1 MNAVRYYFAL
11 LLVVA
16 LPPALL
22 FWFIVHPFA
31 RYWRRI
37 GPGWTHTI
45 VWPLLVVLMG
55 GLFRARDTLLAVE
68 FGRSAILMIA
78 GLVVLVFAGWLRLK
92 LSAQMT
98 VCIQMGFPELDP
110 EGQPGKLLTEG
121 AYAVVRHPRYVQMLI
136 AIWGWALF
144 CNYLAVYMVFL
155 LAVPALY
162 LIALIEE
169 RELRARFGRNY
180 DEYARRVPRFLPR
193 LSSRA
198 SSGSHDD

>member
-16 LPPALL
+16 LPPVLL

-45 VWPLLVVLMG
+45 VWPLLAVLMG
-55 GLFRARDTLLAVE
+55 GLFRARDSLLAVE
-68 FGRSAILMIA
+68 FGGSAILRIA
-78 GLVVLVFAGWLRLK
+78 GLVILVFAGWLRLK
-92 LSAQMT
+92 LSVQMT
-98 VCIQMGFPELDP
+98 VRIQMGFPELDP

-121 AYAVVRHPRYVQMLI
+121 AYAVVRHPRYIQMLI
-136 AIWGWALF
+136 AIGGWALF
-144 CNYLAVYMVFL
+144 CNYLAVYVVFL

-169 RELRARFGRNY
+169 RELRARFGSRY
-180 DEYARRVPRFLPR
+180 HEYGRRVPRFLPR

-198 SSGSHDD
+198 SSGTHDD